1 MWWKNMKVTFSFP
14 PHFLNS
20 SLSLSLFVV
29 FVLLFSQ
36 MRLIIGGVILVILGI
51 IVGVIAFMVKQNKK

>member
-20 SLSLSLFVV
+20 SLSLFVV